1 MNSPVPKRI
10 TWITGAHGFIG
21 RHLCNAVAQDG
32 ETVVALGNAPS
43 ATYPTPSFANI
54 DGPLA
59 PGMFD
64 QAFDLHGVPD
74 RIYHLAGGSSVGA
87 SLADPDADKAR
98 TVGGTT
104 ALLDWLQKRRIN
116 THLVVASSAAIY
128 GAGHD
133 NPVAEQVDARPFSP
147 YGAHKFTMEGHCQNA
162 ASDKLGISIIRL
174 FSVYGPGLRKQ
185 LLWDLCNRIAAGEN
199 PVTLGG
205 TGNER
210 RDWTHVSE
218 VVRLLIHLGACRPSD
233 CTVIN
238 GATGIGTSVSTIAQ
252 LVTGAWGGHGPDI
265 NFSGHCRPGDPQHL
279 VADATALAALGFE
292 WSVPVGSGIA
302 DYVDWFRGE
311 RQ

>member
-1 MNSPVPKRI
+1 MPDVL
-10 TWITGAHGFIG
+10 WITGAHGFIG
-21 RHLCNAVAQDG
+21 RHLCDAVAQGGDM
-32 ETVVALGNAPS
+32 VVALGNANS
-43 ATYPTPSFANI
+43 STPSSANI
-54 DGPLA
+54 NGPLA
-59 PGMFD
+59 PDMFD
-64 QAFDLHGVPD
+64 RAFDLHGAPD

-87 SLADPDADKAR
+87 SLADPDADHGR

-104 ALLDWLQKRRIN
+104 ALLDWLQRRGIR

-133 NPVAEQVDARPFSP
+133 NPVAEEADARPFSP
-147 YGAHKFTMEGHCQNA
+147 YGAHKFVMEGHCQNA
-162 ASDKLGISIIRL
+162 ASEKLGISIVRL

-185 LLWDLCNRIAAGEN
+185 LLWDLCSRIEAGEN

-210 RDWTHVSE
+210 RDWTHVSD
-218 VVRLLIHLGACRPSD
+218 VVRLLAHLGARRPLG

-252 LVTGAWGGHGPDI
+252 LVTGAWRDQGPDI
-265 NFSGHCRPGDPQHL
+265 NFSGHSRPGDPQHL
-279 VADATALAALGFE
+279 VADATALAASGFE
-292 WSVPVGSGIA
+292 WSVPVGRGIA
-302 DYVDWFRGE
+302 DYVNWFRGE